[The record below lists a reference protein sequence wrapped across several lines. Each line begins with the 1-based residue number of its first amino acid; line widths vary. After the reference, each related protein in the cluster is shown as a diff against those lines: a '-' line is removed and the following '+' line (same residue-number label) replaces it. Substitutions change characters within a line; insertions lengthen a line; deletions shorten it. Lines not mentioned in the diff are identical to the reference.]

1 MESGKPS
8 LVSVIIRTIGRPSLA
23 ASVESVVRQSH
34 RPIELVI
41 VNAGVGRLPPLPET
55 HSIDVRIVDD
65 GPLNRPRAANA
76 GLSAVT
82 GDWLVFL
89 DDDDTFHPEH
99 LESLLATLSES
110 PDALVA
116 YSATECV
123 DAQGIS
129 LGALSG
135 EFDRMRLLAQ
145 NYIQIGAAL
154 FSSRLVAEGYR
165 FDESFEC
172 FQDWDFWIQLAQRT
186 RFAFTARATN
196 RWAIHAGGSGC
207 GIGSNS
213 DPDRQNRFGTQLL
226 RKWSTLSEQ
235 LHRKVRHHNSLG
247 ERAQQKGMHEQALRH
262 FAAAE
267 AVVRGSPP
275 KARTTTAM
283 KRQLPPTRVDV
294 PGPSP

>member
-1 MESGKPS
+1 MEPRKHP

-23 ASVESVVRQSH
+23 ASVESVVRQGH

-41 VNAGVGRLPPLPET
+41 VNAGGDRLPPLPGT
-55 HSIDVRIVDD
+55 DSLDVRVVND
-65 GPLNRPRAANA
+65 GRLNRPRAANA
-76 GLSAVT
+76 GLSAAA
-82 GDWLVFL
+82 GDWIIFL

-99 LESLLATLSES
+99 LESLLAALSDS
-110 PDALVA
+110 PEDLVA

-123 DAQGIS
+123 DARGIS
-129 LGALSG
+129 LGVLSH

-165 FDESFEC
+165 FDERFEC

-196 RWAIHAGGSGC
+196 RWAVHTGGSGC
-207 GIGSNS
+207 GIGPNS
-213 DPDRQNRFGTQLL
+213 DLDRQNRFGEELL
-226 RKWSTLSEQ
+226 RKWASLSGQ
-235 LHRKVRHHNSLG
+235 LRRKVRHHNALG
-247 ERAQQKGMHEQALRH
+247 ERALQNGKPGQALRH
-262 FAAAE
+262 FAAAQ

-275 KARTTTAM
+275 KARTATAI
-283 KRQLPPTRVDV
+283 KRQLPPTRVEV

>member
-1 MESGKPS
+1 MESRKHP

-23 ASVESVVRQSH
+23 ASVESVVRQGH

-41 VNAGVGRLPPLPET
+41 VNAGGDRLPPLPGT
-55 HSIDVRIVDD
+55 DSLDVRVVND
-65 GPLNRPRAANA
+65 GRLNRPRAANA
-76 GLSAVT
+76 GLSAAA
-82 GDWLVFL
+82 GDWIIFL

-99 LESLLATLSES
+99 LESLLETLSRA

-116 YSATECV
+116 YSATECI
-123 DAQGIS
+123 DARGIS

-165 FDESFEC
+165 FDESFES

-196 RWAIHAGGSGC
+196 RWAVHAGGSGT

-213 DPDRQNRFGTQLL
+213 DVDRQNRFGERLL
-226 RKWSTLSEQ
+226 RKWSSVAEQ
-235 LHRKVRHHNSLG
+235 LRRKVRHHNALG
-247 ERAQQKGMHEQALRH
+247 ERALQKGMAEQAQRH

-275 KARTTTAM
+275 RVRASAM
-283 KRQLPPTRVDV
+283 KRQLAPMAAEV
-294 PGPSP
+294 PGS